1 MPILG
6 FLIIAVH
13 TGAMTPRLND
23 VDENGNPVGFAI
35 GILEEI
41 AKRAGVRFTEGT
53 ARWSQEFAPMPTTM
67 DGLIEAITIL
77 DRYWFDLVELP
88 TS

>member
-13 TGAMTPRLND
+13 AGAMTPWLRK
-23 VDENGNPVGFAI
+23 PSRIRPRARP
-35 GILEEI
+35 GIEI

-53 ARWSQEFAPMPTTM
+53 ARWSQEFAPVPTTM
-67 DGLIEAITIL
+67 DGLIEAMTIL
-77 DRYWFDLVELP
+77 GRYWFDLVELP
-88 TS
+88 PS